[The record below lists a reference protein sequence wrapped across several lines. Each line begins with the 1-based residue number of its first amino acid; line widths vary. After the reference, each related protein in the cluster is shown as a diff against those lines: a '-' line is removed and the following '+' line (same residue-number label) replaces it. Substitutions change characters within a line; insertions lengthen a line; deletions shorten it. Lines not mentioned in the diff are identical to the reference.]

1 MSTEVKDITQLE
13 FSFECWMPV
22 DVMNDLDNADLWR
35 TGKVKRF
42 WLKYCTLCMELQDGT
57 IVEEDLSGLE
67 TMEDY
72 KWPIKTM
79 VEVNDKW
86 EEWKE

>member
-1 MSTEVKDITQLE
+1 
-13 FSFECWMPV
+13 
-22 DVMNDLDNADLWR
+22 
-35 TGKVKRF
+35 
-42 WLKYCTLCMELQDGT
+42 MELQDGT

-79 VEVNDKW
+79 VEVNDNW

>member
-22 DVMNDLDNADLWR
+22 DVNDLDNAELWR
-35 TGKVKRF
+35 SGRVKRF
-42 WLKYCTLCMELQDGT
+42 WLKYCTLHMELDDGT
-57 IVEEDLSGLE
+57 IVEEHLPYE
-67 TMEDY
+67 TIEDN

-79 VEVNDKW
+79 VEVTGNW
-86 EEWKE
+86 EEWKK

>member
-42 WLKYCTLCMELQDGT
+42 GRGK
-57 IVEEDLSGLE
+57 
-67 TMEDY
+67 
-72 KWPIKTM
+72 
-79 VEVNDKW
+79 
-86 EEWKE
+86 